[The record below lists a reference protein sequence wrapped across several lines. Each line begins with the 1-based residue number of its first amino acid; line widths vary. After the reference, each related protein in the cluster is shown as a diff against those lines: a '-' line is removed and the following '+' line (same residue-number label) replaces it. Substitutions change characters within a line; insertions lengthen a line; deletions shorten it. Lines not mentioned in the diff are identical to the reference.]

1 MEGNII
7 PPDFSAGENIQWRG
21 STGDFVEFV
30 MLLTDFNICINEQ
43 MDKEYGKLEFDNLCD
58 ALGNSL
64 LNVFSIDISPFTS
77 FDDLRKNTRL
87 SYQFTKRV
95 VKQLE
100 QLKEDEQFY
109 ILLEEKGITPSYEVM
124 ADEIIKWKNT
134 EKLAT
139 FLWLYLKIEF

>member
-43 MDKEYGKLEFDNLCD
+43 MDKEYGKQEFDNLCD

-95 VKQLE
+95 IKQLE

-109 ILLEEKGITPSYEVM
+109 ILLEEKGITPSYELM
-124 ADEIIKWKNT
+124 ENEIIQWKNA
-134 EKLAT
+134 EKIAT
-139 FLWLYLKIEF
+139 LLWIYLKME

>member
-1 MEGNII
+1 MEDNSI

-21 STGDFVEFV
+21 SIGEFVEFV

-43 MDKEYGKLEFDNLCD
+43 MDKEYGKQEFDNLCD

-64 LNVFSIDISPFTS
+64 LNVFSIDITPFNG
-77 FDDLRKNTRL
+77 FNELKKNTRL
-87 SYQFTKRV
+87 SYQFTRRV
-95 VKQLE
+95 IKQLE

-109 ILLEEKGITPSYEVM
+109 TLLEEKGITPSYELM
-124 ADEIIKWKNT
+124 EDEIIKWKNT

-139 FLWLYLKIEF
+139 FLWLYLKIE